1 MIPSFAFINF
11 VNMGEK
17 IVLVGG
23 GLAGS
28 LMSIY
33 LAKKGYDVHLYE
45 RRSDMRSGN
54 YQGGRSIN
62 LALSVRGIT
71 ALEKVG
77 LTKEILDIS
86 IPMYGRMMHST
97 AGDLNYQA
105 YGRDDQAIYS
115 VSRGELNI
123 RLLQLADQY
132 PNIHMYF
139 DHKCYKMDLDQN
151 VAWFEDVDGNK
162 HEVGGDVFLAT
173 DGAFSALREA
183 MIKNPR
189 HNFSQTYESHGYKEL
204 EIVPGPNSTFQ
215 MEEKALHIWP
225 RSSFMMIALP
235 NPGGNFTCTLFMPY
249 DGEVSF
255 SKLNTDEEIMA
266 FFNEYFAD
274 AIPMMPNLLEDF
286 KGNPI
291 GHLATMRTYPWVKN
305 KSALMGDAAHAVVP
319 FYGQGMNCSFEDCVV
334 LDQCISQFEGDW
346 DKILHQYQILRK
358 TNADAIADL
367 ALQNFIEMRDLVGL
381 PEFLR
386 KKKIE
391 KVLVDTYPGLYRS
404 QYERVTFSNDN
415 YRDALNAGEKNDRFI
430 QHLIDHNLE
439 DQLENSD
446 AIKPLLNDWF
456 A

>member
-1 MIPSFAFINF
+1 
-11 VNMGEK
+11 
-17 IVLVGG
+17 
-23 GLAGS
+23 
-28 LMSIY
+28 
-33 LAKKGYDVHLYE
+33 
-45 RRSDMRSGN
+45 
-54 YQGGRSIN
+54 
-62 LALSVRGIT
+62 
-71 ALEKVG
+71 
-77 LTKEILDIS
+77 
-86 IPMYGRMMHST
+86 
-97 AGDLNYQA
+97 
-105 YGRDDQAIYS
+105 
-115 VSRGELNI
+115 
-123 RLLQLADQY
+123 
-132 PNIHMYF
+132 
-139 DHKCYKMDLDQN
+139 
-151 VAWFEDVDGNK
+151 
-162 HEVGGDVFLAT
+162 LAT

-255 SKLNTDEEIMA
+255 SKLNTDDEIKA

-439 DQLENSD
+439 DHLENSD